1 MILLVVIVINVLE
14 HLVMTVIQV
23 VSRTDVEPTVY
34 RVTVLHFSGG
44 QAWVFRLVSWLVSWC
59 EFFRDN
65 RSKDFLAFLHE
76 CSLL

>member
-34 RVTVLHFSGG
+34 RVTVG
-44 QAWVFRLVSWLVSWC
+44 WLVSWLPV
-59 EFFRDN
+59 FLKN
-65 RSKDFLAFLHE
+65 GSKDFLAFLHE
-76 CSLL
+76 GSV